1 MAGHRITK
9 LELAEYFVTVGPWF
23 MPIVGHR
30 PITLQRFPDG
40 DRRRGVLREEPAA
53 RRSRV
58 RADRH
63 PDLPVGRKHPQLVL
77 DELAVAVWAVQ
88 MNTITLHP
96 WPVSVTGEK
105 GDTDNPDELRIDL
118 DPQPG
123 RDFHDAAV
131 AALELKAVL
140 ADLGL
145 TAYAKTSGN
154 RGVHVHARIEPSHEF
169 LDVRHGVI
177 AIARE
182 LERRL
187 PELVTTSWWK
197 EERGEKVF
205 VDFNQANRDR
215 TIASAFSPRP
225 LKGAPVSMPV
235 AWDDLTDVSPSD
247 FTVRTVPPLVEKGKD
262 PWASMP
268 DSVGSIE
275 GALAWWERDVADGL
289 PERTSLRT
297 TRRCRASRRAF
308 SRRRSA
314 TRTPSTSRT
323 RAATCVT
330 TPRSPPAGGTRHDG
344 GDGDRPLRRPGRA
357 DRGAGR
363 VPQLGVRPRPGRRCG
378 GRGRL
383 RRPRGAR
390 RPDQRERRHLAAARG
405 LPRAPGP
412 GRRPDRAGRRP
423 NPVNGRGQTALV
435 AAVFRQNLAIVEAL
449 LGAGADPA
457 LGSPDARAT
466 AAYFPLPVMAS
477 LLNR

>member
-1 MAGHRITK
+1 MAAKDATTLQVPGPEGTREVRISSPGRELWPGTGITK

-30 PITLQRFPDG
+30 PITLQRFPTGIDG
-40 DRRRGVLREEPAA
+40 EEFFAKNPPRGVPEYAQTVMLTYP
-53 RRSRV
+53 S
-58 RADRH
+58 
-63 PDLPVGRKHPQLVL
+63 GRKHPQLVL
-77 DELAVAVWAVQ
+77 NELAVAVWAVQ

-289 PERTSLRT
+289 PELNFPPDYPKMPGEPPRVQPSKKRYEDSEYHPDEGGYM
-297 TRRCRASRRAF
+297 RDNPEEPPGGWDSP
-308 SRRRSA
+308 RRR
-314 TRTPSTSRT
+314 
-323 RAATCVT
+323 
-330 TPRSPPAGGTRHDG
+330 
-344 GDGDRPLRRPGRA
+344 RR
-357 DRGAGR
+357 
-363 VPQLGVRPRPGRRCG
+363 
-378 GRGRL
+378 
-383 RRPRGAR
+383 
-390 RPDQRERRHLAAARG
+390 
-405 LPRAPGP
+405 
-412 GRRPDRAGRRP
+412 
-423 NPVNGRGQTALV
+423 
-435 AAVFRQNLAIVEAL
+435 
-449 LGAGADPA
+449 
-457 LGSPDARAT
+457 
-466 AAYFPLPVMAS
+466 
-477 LLNR
+477 